1 MSNEVI
7 AYYRDAFD
15 EESRLTVDP
24 DAAETLELAR
34 SKEIIVRHLSR
45 PPATVLDVGGGPGVY
60 AQWLTAGGYEVHLVD
75 RHVEQALDT
84 GRGSIERIASATV
97 GDARAPDREDSS
109 CDAVLLM
116 GPIYHLTEPEDRLEA
131 LSEARRVLRPGGRL
145 LFVTAINR
153 LVYLLHGL
161 VNGLLDDPEFVKIV
175 QRGLTTGVH
184 HNHVDDRRYF
194 TTAYMHAPV
203 GLEGEIVEAG
213 FSVVETVALQGPQAG
228 SLVTL
233 RRAGPTLK
241 RGRR

>member
-1 MSNEVI
+1 MSSEVI

-60 AQWLTAGGYEVHLVD
+60 AQWLTARGYEVHL
-75 RHVEQALDT
+75 
-84 GRGSIERIASATV
+84 
-97 GDARAPDREDSS
+97 
-109 CDAVLLM
+109 
-116 GPIYHLTEPEDRLEA
+116 
-131 LSEARRVLRPGGRL
+131 
-145 LFVTAINR
+145 
-153 LVYLLHGL
+153 
-161 VNGLLDDPEFVKIV
+161 
-175 QRGLTTGVH
+175 
-184 HNHVDDRRYF
+184 
-194 TTAYMHAPV
+194 
-203 GLEGEIVEAG
+203 
-213 FSVVETVALQGPQAG
+213 VETVALQGPQAG